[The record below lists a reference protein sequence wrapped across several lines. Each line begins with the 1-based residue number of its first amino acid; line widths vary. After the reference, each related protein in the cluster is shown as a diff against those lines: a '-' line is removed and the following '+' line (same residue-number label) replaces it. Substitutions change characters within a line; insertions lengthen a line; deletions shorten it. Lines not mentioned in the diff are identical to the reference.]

1 MKFSSAIAT
10 LCVILGAVAVANAAP
25 ADAVRKPNPDY
36 KKCIKEHGTG
46 QWPYPGEGE
55 CHDIGYCE
63 CKPDGSIIC
72 VC

>member
-10 LCVILGAVAVANAAP
+10 LCVILGTVAVVQAAP
-25 ADAVRKPNPDY
+25 ANAKNHNKDY
-36 KKCIKEHGTG
+36 EKCVAEHGTG
-46 QWPYPGEGE
+46 HWPYPGEGN
-55 CHDIGYCE
+55 CHNVGYCE